1 MYQFSGDKKSAF
13 VMKFKKEVVN
23 LKAQPRD
30 ISQYEKNPNDMDV
43 FELRWYIQKESNAG
57 KNVRELQFSWH
68 QRFALPFAAVVFVIL
83 GMGLGVSHIR
93 KPSGVGIAITLLMI
107 AVYYIL
113 NSISNTITHQGIL
126 SPFLGAWLANGV
138 LLAYGIRLLR
148 EKSLG
153 FR

>member
-1 MYQFSGDKKSAF
+1 
-13 VMKFKKEVVN
+13 
-23 LKAQPRD
+23 
-30 ISQYEKNPNDMDV
+30 
-43 FELRWYIQKESNAG
+43 
-57 KNVRELQFSWH
+57 
-68 QRFALPFAAVVFVIL
+68 
-83 GMGLGVSHIR
+83 VSHIR